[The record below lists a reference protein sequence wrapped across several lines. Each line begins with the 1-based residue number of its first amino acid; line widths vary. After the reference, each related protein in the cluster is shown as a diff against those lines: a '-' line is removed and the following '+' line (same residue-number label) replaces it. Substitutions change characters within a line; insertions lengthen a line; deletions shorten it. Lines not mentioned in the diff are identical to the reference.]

1 MDRTFFSVAAISFIR
16 YYTLVRVDYT
26 SYTGFFMLSLALH
39 LALLPLAL
47 RRSFPTNPQF
57 EPISVSFLP
66 ARPVQSEKAVTAPP
80 LPATRK
86 RAAVKAKPTRRA
98 PIAKRT
104 PAPAKLPVEINKL
117 PLPPQ
122 LASRAEP
129 PRKIEERVAS
139 AEPRVQSAVEEPRPA
154 ISNSEPSPVDR
165 DTRQAAITKEDLL
178 PSRRDLIGGQRA
190 IPLNTS
196 DPRYASYT
204 KIVQQWIEAQ
214 WEYPDLAKQ
223 HGLQGRV
230 VVQFTIRQNGEV
242 TLLELVRSS
251 GSALLDEE
259 AVRAI
264 RAAAPFRP
272 FPRSI
277 QEQGLKIIAGFV
289 YSDQRRAVSGMP

>member
-1 MDRTFFSVAAISFIR
+1 LPVAAISFIR
-16 YYTLVRVDYT
+16 YYTLVRADYT
-26 SYTGFFMLSLALH
+26 SYTGFFMVSLALH
-39 LALLPLAL
+39 LALLPLTL
-47 RRSFPTNPQF
+47 RKPFPTNRPF

-66 ARPVQSEKAVTAPP
+66 AAKRTDADKAVTAPP
-80 LPATRK
+80 LPAARQRAAAKLNTAK
-86 RAAVKAKPTRRA
+86 RAPTTAKNPVRA
-98 PIAKRT
+98 KLSVEPVDID
-104 PAPAKLPVEINKL
+104 KLPV
-117 PLPPQ
+117 PPQ

-129 PRKIEERVAS
+129 PRPVQERTATPEPPAQTAVEKPRPGISS
-139 AEPRVQSAVEEPRPA
+139 AETSSVS
-154 ISNSEPSPVDR
+154 SDS
-165 DTRQAAITKEDLL
+165 RQAAITKEDLL
-178 PSRRDLIGGQRA
+178 PGRRDLIGGQRP

-196 DPRYASYT
+196 DPRYAHYT
-204 KIVQQWIEAQ
+204 KIVQQWIEAH

-277 QEQGLKIIAGFV
+277 QEPGLKIIAGFV

>member
-1 MDRTFFSVAAISFIR
+1 MHRRFSVAAISFIR
-16 YYTLVRVDYT
+16 YYTLVRADYT

-39 LALLPLAL
+39 VALLPLAL
-47 RRSFPTNPQF
+47 RKPFPTSPHF

-66 ARPVQSEKAVTAPP
+66 ASKPVDSEKAITAPP
-80 LPATRK
+80 PAARQRPAARANPTK
-86 RAAVKAKPTRRA
+86 RAPTTAKS
-98 PIAKRT
+98 RT
-104 PAPAKLPVEINKL
+104 PAKLPVELDKL

-129 PRKIEERVAS
+129 PPAIQERAAP
-139 AEPRVQSAVEEPRPA
+139 AEPRAPTTVEEPRPA
-154 ISNSEPSPVDR
+154 IPQSEASIVNR
-165 DTRQAAITKEDLL
+165 DSRQAAITKENLL
-178 PSRRDLIGGQRA
+178 PGRRDLISGQRP

-196 DPRYASYT
+196 DPRYAHYT

-230 VVQFTIRQNGEV
+230 VVQFTIQQNGEV

-277 QEQGLKIIAGFV
+277 QEPGLKIIAGFV
-289 YSDQRRAVSGMP
+289 YSDQRRAVSGTP

>member
-1 MDRTFFSVAAISFIR
+1 VRAD
-16 YYTLVRVDYT
+16 YTL
-26 SYTGFFMLSLALH
+26 YTGFFMLSLALH
-39 LALLPLAL
+39 LAALPLAL
-47 RRSFPTNPQF
+47 RRPFPMNPQF

-66 ARPVQSEKAVTAPP
+66 AAKPVDGEKTVTAPP
-80 LPATRK
+80 LPAVRQRAVAKASATK
-86 RAAVKAKPTRRA
+86 RPSTKAKTS
-98 PIAKRT
+98 
-104 PAPAKLPVEINKL
+104 APAKLPAAPPVEIDKL

-122 LASRAEP
+122 LASKAPP
-129 PRKIEERVAS
+129 PRTIEERPATPKPG
-139 AEPRVQSAVEEPRPA
+139 AQTAV
-154 ISNSEPSPVDR
+154 VDR
-165 DTRQAAITKEDLL
+165 QPSTPNTEASIDNRDSRQAAITKEDLL
-178 PSRRDLIGGQRA
+178 PSRRDLIGSQRA

-277 QEQGLKIIAGFV
+277 QEPGLKIIAGFV
-289 YSDQRRAVSGMP
+289 YSDQRRALSGTP